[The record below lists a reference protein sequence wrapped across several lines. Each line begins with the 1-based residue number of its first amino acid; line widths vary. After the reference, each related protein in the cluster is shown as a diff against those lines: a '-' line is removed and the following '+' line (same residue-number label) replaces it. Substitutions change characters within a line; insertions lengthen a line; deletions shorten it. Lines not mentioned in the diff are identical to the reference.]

1 MAERRE
7 VGIVVVRSKLLHKQ
21 SNVHDIG
28 MRLWMEAG
36 RQVLAKASAVR
47 AQARYLHV
55 SSQCLG
61 LVGTYLLHSIYS
73 GCLCLVCAGTRQAR
87 LTDWSMR

>member
-55 SSQCLG
+55 SSQYLG
-61 LVGTYLLHSIYS
+61 LVGTCLLHK
-73 GCLCLVCAGTRQAR
+73 VV
-87 LTDWSMR
+87 LTQVACV